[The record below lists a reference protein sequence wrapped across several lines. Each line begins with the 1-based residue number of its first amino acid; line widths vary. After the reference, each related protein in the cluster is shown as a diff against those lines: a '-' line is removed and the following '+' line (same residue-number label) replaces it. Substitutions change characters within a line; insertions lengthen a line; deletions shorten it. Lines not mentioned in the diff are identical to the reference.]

1 MAAQGSEKPPPKL
14 LFVAKDSDLEC
25 LVVALSIV
33 RQLQ

>member
-1 MAAQGSEKPPPKL
+1 MVAQGSEKPPPKL

-25 LVVALSIV
+25 LVALSIV